1 MLRVIEG
8 AKNVCLTAYDV
19 GVLTFESIGFTG
31 YAVKKQDI
39 LFKQLFEVGNRS
51 LLIVTVFGLFV
62 GLILV
67 LYGGDQFQRFNQEKY
82 VGLTGLAV
90 VWEFGPVFTAF
101 ILAGRIGS
109 AYAAEIG
116 TMQVYDEIDA
126 LKSMGV
132 RPEAYLAAPRL
143 LACCLLLPLL
153 VTYADFAAMLGGA
166 GMAWLSVHVSP
177 TEFFRVFFQYMSFR
191 QMWHSLVKALV
202 FGGIVAMT
210 GCYHG
215 FKTTGGAEGV
225 GRSTTASVVH
235 SLLAILV
242 ADYFISKILL
252 AIT

>member
-1 MLRVIEG
+1 MLRVLG
-8 AKNVCLTAYDV
+8 YAKNVCVAAHDV
-19 GVLTFESIGFTG
+19 GVLTLESLGFAG
-31 YAVKKQDI
+31 YAVRRQNL

-51 LLIVTVFGLFV
+51 LLIVGVFGLFV

-67 LYGGDQFQRFNQEKY
+67 LYGGDQLERFSQQKY
-82 VGLTGLAV
+82 IGLTGLAV

-109 AYAAEIG
+109 SYAAEIG
-116 TMQVYDEIDA
+116 TMQVYEEIDA

-143 LACCLLLPLL
+143 LACALLMPVL
-153 VTYADFAAMLGGA
+153 VAYADFAALTGGA
-166 GMAWLSVHVSP
+166 GIAWVSVHVPPS
-177 TEFFRVFFQYMSFR
+177 EFFRVFFQYLKFR
-191 QMWHSLVKALV
+191 EMARSLLKAVV
-202 FGGIVAMT
+202 FGGIIAVT

-225 GRSTTASVVH
+225 GRSTTLSVVH

-252 AIT
+252 AL

>member
-1 MLRVIEG
+1 MLPVVEG
-8 AKNVCLTAYDV
+8 AKNICLAAYDI
-19 GVLTFESIGFTG
+19 GVLTFESVGFAG
-31 YAVKKQDI
+31 YAVRRHNL
-39 LFKQLFEVGNRS
+39 LFKQFFEVGNRS

-67 LYGGDQFQRFNQEKY
+67 LYGGDQLQRFNQEKS

-109 AYAAEIG
+109 SYAAEIG

-143 LACCLLLPLL
+143 LACCLLLPVL
-153 VTYADFAAMLGGA
+153 VTYADLTAMLGGA

-177 TEFFRVFFQYMSFR
+177 SEFFRVFFQYLTFK
-191 QMWHSLVKALV
+191 QMWHSLVKCLV

-225 GRSTTASVVH
+225 GRSTTESVVH

-242 ADYFISKILL
+242 ADYFMGRILL
-252 AIT
+252 ALD